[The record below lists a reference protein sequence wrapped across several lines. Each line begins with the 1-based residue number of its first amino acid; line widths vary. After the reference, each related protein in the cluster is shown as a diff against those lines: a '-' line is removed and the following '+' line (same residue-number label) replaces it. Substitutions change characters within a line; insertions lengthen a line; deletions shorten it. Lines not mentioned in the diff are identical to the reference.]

1 MDRSAKSV
9 RTVCGLFLL
18 VNLAIFFLPVTQIER
33 QNSAGKSE
41 LAYSQIDYITG
52 MADGELPHDEYLA
65 VDAFEGNAYVLVIL
79 FMVFPFLV
87 SVVAGIYGIVG
98 NPRQIMTGICSLFVF
113 GCYVAQ
119 FFMLKQVWPE
129 VTADLACQRGKGG
142 VLTLV
147 ASGVAALSGILSF
160 VFIPKIKKGKGDGMI
175 PRVQEI
181 KAARE
186 RAMYH
191 VVDSVSADGEQNVN
205 LSARQEP
212 GAAVQSYAVAGEPR
226 GVLVGMTGMYAGAE
240 ILFEDGMTI
249 RLGRLSENDLVF
261 ENETHISR
269 RHCELTWNASE
280 KMFHIK
286 DFSSSGSYINGSGQC
301 LPQNIDT
308 PLSPGTILDIGDE
321 NNRFRLE

>member
-18 VNLAIFFLPVTQIER
+18 INLAVFFLPVTLIER

-52 MADGELPHDEYLA
+52 MTDGELPHDEYLV
-65 VDAFEGNAYVLVIL
+65 VDTFEGNAYVLVIFFMIFPLL
-79 FMVFPFLV
+79 F
-87 SVVAGIYGIVG
+87 SIVAGIYGIAG
-98 NPRQIMTGICSLFVF
+98 NPRQVVTGICSLLVF
-113 GCYVAQ
+113 GCYLAQ

-129 VTADLACQRGKGG
+129 VTADLICQRGKGS

-147 ASGVAALSGILSF
+147 ASGVAALFGILSF
-160 VFIPKIKKGKGDGMI
+160 VFIPKIKKGKDV
-175 PRVQEI
+175 RSWN
-181 KAARE
+181 
-186 RAMYH
+186 
-191 VVDSVSADGEQNVN
+191 VDTGQRMALVASE
-205 LSARQEP
+205 
-212 GAAVQSYAVAGEPR
+212 AGEEAETSPYHLLKGPR

-249 RLGRLSENDLVF
+249 RLGRLPENDLVF

-286 DFSSSGSYINGSGQC
+286 DFSSSGSYINASGQC

-308 PLSPGTILDIGDE
+308 PLRPGTILDIGDE